1 MRAREHDTS
10 TAERLRGG
18 LKQLLAAPPA
28 LGPAQGASLLIYHRI
43 GGGTRN
49 ELDLA
54 AHTFVRQLDLLGE
67 HDVLALDAAL
77 DRLDAGDHR
86 PSIVVTFD
94 DGFEDVY
101 RNAWPVLRERSV
113 PFTIYLASAFVGTTM
128 VWEGATARGAAGH
141 GLTWRQ
147 LEEMLSS
154 GLCTIGNHTH
164 DHVRPEALT
173 PRQLDQCSEAITRH
187 LGVVPRHFT
196 YPWGLLVPDLE
207 PAIRERFR
215 SASTG
220 VLGRNLPATD
230 RARLHRI
237 PVRRSDPQAFFA
249 RKLSGRLGPER
260 TYAALV
266 RLGKAARRPR

>member
-54 AHTFVRQLDLLGE
+54 THTFVRQLDLLGE

-154 GLCTIGNHTH
+154 GLCTIGNH
-164 DHVRPEALT
+164 
-173 PRQLDQCSEAITRH
+173 
-187 LGVVPRHFT
+187 LGVVPQHFT

-249 RKLSGRLGPER
+249 RKLSGQLGPER

>member
-187 LGVVPRHFT
+187 LG
-196 YPWGLLVPDLE
+196 
-207 PAIRERFR
+207 
-215 SASTG
+215 ASTG

-249 RKLSGRLGPER
+249 RKLSGQLGPER